1 MHELFKK
8 YLENKCS
15 PEELKLLLKEFDV
28 EDNEESLRTLITQ
41 ELEVEQETSSF
52 TTEELQDVL
61 AGTFNAIKTKLDS
74 EKINVV
80 APVVPFTKRNWFRLA
95 AAAVFVLAVIGAY
108 LLVNQTPVE
117 TPEANNRHITNDILP
132 GGNKAVLT
140 LSDRSDINLES
151 VSNGTIITEGGTKI
165 SKLNDGQLV
174 YNTLEEKP
182 TQVLYNTVKTPRG
195 GQYQLILPDGSKVWL
210 NSASSIRFP
219 VSFTGDTRK
228 VEISGEAYFEVAKNP
243 SMPFKVNI
251 DGKKEIEVLGTHFN
265 IHSYGDDGTLKTT
278 LLEGSVKVTSLKT
291 GESKL
296 ITPGQQAQLNANGQI
311 AINKADID
319 KVMAW
324 KNGYFNFDGADTRI
338 VMQVIS
344 RWYDVD
350 VVYEGPIP
358 QREFGGEIEK
368 NLKLSQLLTILEK
381 SDLKFRLEGRKL
393 VVLRKK
399 MAQLP

>member
-8 YLENKCS
+8 YLGNKCS

-61 AGTFNAIKTKLDS
+61 AGTFNAIKAQLDS
-74 EKINVV
+74 EKRNEV
-80 APVVPFTKRNWFRLA
+80 ALVVPLMRRNWLRLA

-108 LLVNQTPVE
+108 LLVNQHPVE
-117 TPEANNRHITNDILP
+117 LPVANNQHQTNDILP

-151 VSNGTIITEGGTKI
+151 VSNGTIVTEGDTKI

-174 YNTLEEKP
+174 YNILEEKP
-182 TQVLYNTVKTPRG
+182 TQVLYNTVTTPRG
-195 GQYQLILPDGSKVWL
+195 GHYQLLLSDGSKVWL
-210 NSASSIRFP
+210 NSASTIRFP
-219 VSFTGDTRK
+219 VSFAGDTRK
-228 VEISGEAYFEVAKNP
+228 VEVSGEAYFEVAKDP
-243 SMPFKVNI
+243 SRPFKV
-251 DGKKEIEVLGTHFN
+251 DVAGKNEVEVLGTHFN
-265 IHSYGDDGTLKTT
+265 INSYEDSGSITT
-278 LLEGSVKVTSLKT
+278 SLLEGRVKVTSLKT

-296 ITPGQQAQLNANGQI
+296 ITPGQQAQLNENGQI
-311 AINKADID
+311 AIHKADID

-338 VMQVIS
+338 VMQFVS

-350 VVYEGPIP
+350 VVYEGKIP
-358 QREFGGEIEK
+358 QKEFVGEIEK
-368 NLKLSQLLTILEK
+368 NLNLSQVLKILEK
-381 SDLKFRLEGRKL
+381 NDLQFRLEGKKL
-393 VVLRKK
+393 VVLQKK
-399 MAQLP
+399 